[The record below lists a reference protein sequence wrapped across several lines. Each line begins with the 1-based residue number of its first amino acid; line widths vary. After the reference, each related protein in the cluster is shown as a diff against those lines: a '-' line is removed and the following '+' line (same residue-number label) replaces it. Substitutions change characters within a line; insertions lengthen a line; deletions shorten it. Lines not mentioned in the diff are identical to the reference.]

1 MRGTPLHRF
10 CTVPLSLLIG
20 LAVTSSCASAQIDQ
34 KLKKVDGSRWFA
46 GSYEVSCDRT
56 GSEGTVIFTVFST
69 EKKEEIALREA
80 RRNAVR
86 ALVFRGLSTERC
98 REVPMIRL
106 DEFTEKADQYF
117 DGFFKEGGPYLSYV
131 EYAGDEVESRTKVGK
146 QVKIG
151 STVVVQRTRLRQDL
165 EKAGIVKSMS
175 DVFKRD

>member
-1 MRGTPLHRF
+1 
-10 CTVPLSLLIG
+10 
-20 LAVTSSCASAQIDQ
+20 
-34 KLKKVDGSRWFA
+34 
-46 GSYEVSCDRT
+46 
-56 GSEGTVIFTVFST
+56 
-69 EKKEEIALREA
+69 
-80 RRNAVR
+80 
-86 ALVFRGLSTERC
+86 
-98 REVPMIRL
+98 MIRL